1 MPASLFAHVAL
12 PVPVDHPFTYSV
24 PSDLRGR
31 AAVGMRAVVPF
42 KKRMDTGY
50 IVGLDETTDV
60 ENVRELLEL
69 PDSEPVV
76 SGEMI
81 ELCTW
86 VADYYCCSLGEALQ
100 CAVPAGIHQRAS
112 KRYTLLHDRL
122 TSGRFSESQRK
133 IVAAL
138 HRSGPL
144 EENRIEKEVGQGA
157 VSRDLLSLER
167 RGILLAERVAAPAAV
182 SARMETWALLN
193 EAAILSSEAQ
203 IALQRRAPKQ
213 AAIYLDLLRNEPER
227 PIRELCQKHNATTAT
242 VRALE
247 EKELIRREK
256 REAYRVPLF
265 NIDERA
271 REKHAL
277 NEEQKR
283 AFDAMNAAIDAETFQ
298 TFLLRGIT
306 GSGKTEVYLQAIERT
321 LDKGKDA
328 IVLVPEISL
337 TPQTVGRF
345 LARFET
351 QIAVL
356 HSGLSPGERYDE
368 WRRAQRGE
376 VRIVVGARS
385 AIFAPLPNLGIV
397 VVDEEHDSSYKQGD
411 VPRYHA
417 RDVAIMR
424 ASMNKAVCVLGSATP
439 SIESHYNSEIGK
451 STRLE
456 LHQRATNA
464 ALPEVQLI
472 DMREEAR
479 EVSGEIILSRKLE
492 SAIQQRVENREQV
505 ILLLNRRGHSPF
517 VLCPQCGWCA
527 ECDHCNVT
535 LTYHEK
541 GQMLSCHYCNARRG
555 IPLVCDKCYFNPLVY
570 LGAGTQKTENFLVRA
585 FPDARVE
592 RMDRDSTATKGGH
605 AKILRRFGNR
615 EIDIL
620 IGTQMI
626 AKGHDYPS
634 VTLVGVIN
642 ADTGLGLPDFRAAE
656 NVFQLL
662 TQVAGRAGRGD
673 KPGQVLIQTYRP
685 NHYAV
690 QAAKNHDYTG
700 FYAQEIEHR
709 QKAGYPPFRRMVNFT
724 LECTDLLEAER
735 AAMLLHRCAREQI
748 DALNFHGIEL
758 LGPAPATIH
767 RVKNKYRW
775 NLGAFSNSAKRLN
788 ALTRALRAAYTPQSK
803 HKIQL
808 KPDPDPY
815 GMF

>member
-1 MPASLFAHVAL
+1 MPGNLFAHVAL
-12 PVPVDHPFTYSV
+12 PVPVDHPFTYEV
-24 PSDLRGR
+24 PVPFQDRIKL
-31 AAVGMRAVVPF
+31 GMRAVVPIQ
-42 KKRMDTGY
+42 KRVDTGY
-50 IVGLDETTDV
+50 IVGLHDTTDL
-60 ENVRELLEL
+60 EKVRSILDV
-69 PDSEPVV
+69 PDLEPVV
-76 SGEMI
+76 SKEMI
-81 ELCTW
+81 QLCTW
-86 VADYYCCSLGEALQ
+86 IADYYCCSLGEALQ
-100 CAVPAGIHQRAS
+100 CAVPSGIHQRTS

-122 TSGRFSESQRK
+122 TSGRFSDGQRQ

-138 HRSGPL
+138 HRLGPL
-144 EENRIEKEVGQGA
+144 EEARIAKEVGEGGVA
-157 VSRDLLSLER
+157 RDLLSLER
-167 RGILLAERVAAPAAV
+167 RGILLAERLSAPAAV
-182 SARMETWALLN
+182 NVRMETWALLN
-193 EAAILSSEAQ
+193 EDAVLPVEQQ

-213 AAIYLDLLRNEPER
+213 AAIYLDLLRNEPEQ
-227 PIRELCQKHNATTAT
+227 PVRELCQKHGATTAA

-247 EKELIRREK
+247 EKELITRQQ

-277 NEEQKR
+277 NAEQQS
-283 AFDAMNAAIDAETFQ
+283 AFDAIRAALEAGAFQ
-298 TFLLRGIT
+298 TFLLHGIT
-306 GSGKTEVYLQAIERT
+306 GSGKTEVYLQVIEHT
-321 LDKGKDA
+321 LEQGKDA

-397 VVDEEHDSSYKQGD
+397 VVDEEHDASYKQGD

-424 ASMNKAVCVLGSATP
+424 ANMNNAVCVLGSATP
-439 SIESHYNSEIGK
+439 SIESHYNSEAGK
-451 STRLE
+451 STRLVLNE
-456 LHQRATNA
+456 RATRS

-492 SAIQQRVENREQV
+492 SAIQQRVEDREQV

-535 LTYHEK
+535 MTHHAK
-541 GQMLSCHYCNARRG
+541 GHFLSCHYCNARRD
-555 IPLVCDKCYFNPLVY
+555 IPLVCDECHFNPLVY
-570 LGAGTQKTENFLVRA
+570 LGAGTQKIEDYLLRA
-585 FPDARVE
+585 FSDARVE
-592 RMDRDSTATKGGH
+592 RMDRDTTSTKGGH

-690 QAAKNHDYTG
+690 QAAKNHDYAA
-700 FYAQEIEHR
+700 FYAHEIEQR
-709 QKAGYPPFRRMVNFT
+709 RKAGYPPFRRMVNFAI
-724 LECTDLLEAER
+724 ECTDLLEAER
-735 AAMLLHRCAREQI
+735 AAMLLHRTAREQI
-748 DALNFHGIEL
+748 DALGFQGIEL

-788 ALTRALRAAYTPQSK
+788 ALTRALRTATT
-803 HKIQL
+803 
-808 KPDPDPY
+808 
-815 GMF
+815 